1 MKDIVDLFAIV
12 YGKDFRLV
20 EMAVL
25 DNTVDK
31 PQVALAYCSGKL
43 VAHYAV
49 SPTVLCQNGISLKCA
64 QSMTTMT
71 HPNYEGKGLF
81 VNLAKMVF
89 DKLAKEGYQYIRF
102 LIRNPMEFF
111 ISKWY

>member
-1 MKDIVDLFAIV
+1 MDSIKLRFYRPGDEKDIVDLFAIV
-12 YGKDFRLV
+12 YGKNISLDWWKWRYF
-20 EMAVL
+20 

-49 SPTVLCQNGISLKCA
+49 SPAVLCQNGISLKCA

-71 HPNYEGKGLF
+71 HPDYEGKGLF

-89 DKLAKEGYQYIRF
+89 
-102 LIRNPMEFF
+102 
-111 ISKWY
+111 